1 MRNLSLC
8 ALLCESGSLYIKNK
22 DRCLHAL
29 PPCQSHDCGFP
40 APTRSRVPLNWAGD
54 SGGGEVVVGGG
65 GWGVFTY
72 YQRRRKQG
80 SGRKGGI
87 KERWRKE
94 RLGWCISDDR
104 ATSSRRWP
112 VQETAHFYSD
122 GGELGGGGGM
132 GGWGGSSLHWAP
144 DWLHHLF
151 VQTAEQTS
159 TDKHRLALAAS
170 RHLVLIWGYGTLVV
184 CARLP
189 LFDNTTY
196 LLSAPPLMI
205 MWMRG

>member
-1 MRNLSLC
+1 MLC
-8 ALLCESGSLYIKNK
+8 YVNQVHFTLKNK
-22 DRCLHAL
+22 DRCLHVL

-40 APTRSRVPLNWAGD
+40 VPTRSRVPLNWAGD
-54 SGGGEVVVGGG
+54 SGGLGCLHLLPAEEETGQREERWDKGEV
-65 GWGVFTY
+65 
-72 YQRRRKQG
+72 
-80 SGRKGGI
+80 
-87 KERWRKE
+87 KEGEARMVH
-94 RLGWCISDDR
+94 I
-104 ATSSRRWP
+104 RWP

-122 GGELGGGGGM
+122 GGELGM
-132 GGWGGSSLHWAP
+132 GGGSSLHWAP

-189 LFDNTTY
+189 LFCNTTY